1 MIGNL
6 KHPTDAMLNNMSKTR
21 SSTWEISAQRWL
33 RIICEGLKSQ
43 DVKTV
48 EGQKTLQQWKLKNIL
63 QGGDKIFRGV
73 I

>member
-6 KHPTDAMLNNMSKTR
+6 KHSTDAMLNNMSKTR

-33 RIICEGLKSQ
+33 RIIYEGQ